1 MILFL
6 LFTQHHKFLRN
17 GAVYYICAVTHT
29 LFFFIAIFVVFPG
42 MGFISWHR
50 AGKKKVRAAPSGAV
64 ELDEH
69 DCRREDFHHFNN
81 FKVVGL
87 CSHRSTCE

>member
-1 MILFL
+1 M
-6 LFTQHHKFLRN
+6 
-17 GAVYYICAVTHT
+17 YYICAVTHT
-29 LFFFIAIFVVFPG
+29 LFFILLYLWFFLGWDLFSG
-42 MGFISWHR
+42 TELE
-50 AGKKKVRAAPSGAV
+50 KKKEVRAAPSGAV

-87 CSHRSTCE
+87 SSHRSTCE

>member
-1 MILFL
+1 M
-6 LFTQHHKFLRN
+6 
-17 GAVYYICAVTHT
+17 YYICAVTHA
-29 LFFFIAIFVVFPG
+29 LFFYIAIFVVFPG
-42 MGFISWHR
+42 MGFIFWHR

-87 CSHRSTCE
+87 SSHRSTCE